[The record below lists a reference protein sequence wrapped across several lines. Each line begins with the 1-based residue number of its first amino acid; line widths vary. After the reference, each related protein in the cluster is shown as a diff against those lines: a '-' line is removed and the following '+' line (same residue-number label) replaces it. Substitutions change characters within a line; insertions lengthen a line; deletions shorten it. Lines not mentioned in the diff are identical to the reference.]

1 MISGATTLRFDLVR
15 VNPLPIRNS
24 KIKLSQGQLFWREV
38 GHGTAL
44 VFLHDAWADG
54 SQWLPVVKQLAQ
66 TYHCITPDL
75 IGFGESQRP
84 RLRHSIALHVDCLQE
99 LCNSLKLQRVYFVA
113 TGLGGWVAASYALR
127 YPDRVEG
134 LILLAPEGVTV
145 GNGDRWRWAKW
156 LTSRVPIADRVL
168 QALRPIARL
177 WGGHTQIE
185 TLLKLRQQ
193 WQRSPAACQLL
204 FKRRA
209 TEIRAEMVGD
219 RLHLL
224 NLPVLLLQGE
234 WDDSITTD
242 LNRLYA
248 AAPYAKTRFIPA
260 GEDILVTA
268 LDKVASEIREFIE
281 RD

>member
-1 MISGATTLRFDLVR
+1 MQ
-15 VNPLPIRNS
+15 VNQLPIRNS

-44 VFLHDAWADG
+44 VFLHDAWEDG
-54 SQWLPVVKQLAQ
+54 SQWLPVVQQLAQ

-75 IGFGESQRP
+75 IGFGESERP
-84 RLRHSIALHVDCLQE
+84 RLRHSIAFHVDCLRE

-113 TGLGGWVAASYALR
+113 TGIGGWVATSYALR
-127 YPDRVEG
+127 YPEQVKG
-134 LILLAPEGVTV
+134 LILLAPEGVV
-145 GNGDRWRWAKW
+145 IGGDRWRWAKW
-156 LTSRVPIADRVL
+156 LTSRVPIAYRIL
-168 QALRPIARL
+168 QAMRPIARL
-177 WGGHTQIE
+177 WSGHTQVE
-185 TLLKLRQQ
+185 ALLRLQQQ

-224 NLPVLLLQGE
+224 NLPTLLLQGE
-234 WDDSITTD
+234 WDDSIATD

-248 AAPYAKTRFIPA
+248 EAPYAKTRFIPA
-260 GEDILVTA
+260 GEDILLTA
-268 LDKVASEIREFIE
+268 SDKVASEIWEFIE
-281 RD
+281 QD